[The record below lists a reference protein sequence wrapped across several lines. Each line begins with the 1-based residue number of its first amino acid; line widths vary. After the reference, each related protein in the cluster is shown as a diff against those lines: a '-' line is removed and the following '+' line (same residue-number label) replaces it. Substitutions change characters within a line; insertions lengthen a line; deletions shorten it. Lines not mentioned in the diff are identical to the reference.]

1 VIGMQQARARH
12 EAALK
17 ARVLAE
23 QTLEADQKKFEL
35 GAATAFQVVQDQRDL
50 ANAQSSEVQAMANFT
65 HARIS
70 LDQSLGRT
78 LEVNGVSV
86 EEALK
91 GHATTAGVK
100 TAPEVKQ

>member
-1 VIGMQQARARH
+1 
-12 EAALK
+12 
-17 ARVLAE
+17 
-23 QTLEADQKKFEL
+23 
-35 GAATAFQVVQDQRDL
+35 
-50 ANAQSSEVQAMANFT
+50 MANFT

-91 GHATTAGVK
+91 GHATTAGIK